1 MSLVDAYQFISQL
14 KHIISKGNYD
24 ELGVFGSFLNIMTNY
39 RDVFVVKS
47 SIYLVHK
54 VKRCRLVVVKGE
66 NKREG
71 TQCLL
76 ST

>member
-1 MSLVDAYQFISQL
+1 MSLVDSYQFISQL
-14 KHIISKGNYD
+14 KHIISKRNYD
-24 ELGVFGSFLNIMTNY
+24 ELGVFGSFLNIMYY
-39 RDVFVVKS
+39 RDVVVVKS
-47 SIYLVHK
+47 NIYLVHK